1 MTVDI
6 YIREIDGDREIR
18 IPVLPESIDSKFGET
33 SFITYDILN
42 SGPVAVPSGTGLA
55 THAWESEFPGN
66 SSHPALRGDWQTP
79 KIYHDILQSWR
90 DNGTPLNLLVTGYPI
105 NDDVYIADYTG
116 KETGAFGGMTY
127 AISFLEKR
135 DITIKKSV
143 VESSST
149 RPTQKTLTYTVRE
162 GDTLWSIAQKF
173 YGSGSKWNSIYLANK
188 SIIEKTARDRWR
200 AAGIDRGSENGH
212 WIFPGTILT
221 IPEAVGSGY
230 TGGSRSTGSGNSYTG
245 GGSSRESDLGTVKFG
260 RAVTAINFN

>member
-1 MTVDI
+1 MAVDI

-18 IPVLPESIDSKFGET
+18 IPVLPEQIDSKFGET
-33 SFITYDILN
+33 SFVTYDILN
-42 SGPVAVPSGTGLA
+42 RGPVAVPSGTGLA

-66 SSHPALRGDWQTP
+66 SSHPALRGDWQAP

-127 AISFLEKR
+127 AISFLKKR

-143 VESSST
+143 VKSSSK
-149 RPTQKTLTYTVRE
+149 RSNKKTLTYTVRE

-173 YGSGSKWNSIYLANK
+173 YGTGTGWHTIYLANRD
-188 SIIEKTARDRWR
+188 IIESTAKARWK
-200 AAGIDRGSENGH
+200 AAGISRDSERGK
-212 WIFPGTILT
+212 WIFPGTKLT
-221 IPEAVGSGY
+221 IPEMEETSY
-230 TGGSRSTGSGNSYTG
+230 TSGGSARDANA
-245 GGSSRESDLGTVKFG
+245 GTVKFG
-260 RAVTAINFN
+260 REVVAVNFN